1 MNKKNS
7 KIFKDRW
14 HQFQEKVNFEGRKD
28 KFSKIIKNKGS
39 HFSKKISNFKFKVS
53 NFKFQRRKKKLFQRT
68 TKINQGFRSKR
79 GNSNQREEREEDH
92 TSK

>member
-1 MNKKNS
+1 MNEKKNS

-39 HFSKKISNFKFKVS
+39 HFSKKISNFKEEKKIFFKGLQKSIKV
-53 NFKFQRRKKKLFQRT
+53 FFLKGEIQIKEKKERKITHL
-68 TKINQGFRSKR
+68 KIVEQ
-79 GNSNQREEREEDH
+79 
-92 TSK
+92 